1 MKTLLTAALL
11 ASAIAFPMSASAA
24 ELVVNGGFESP
35 NGLNNGWSYVVSNT
49 LSVEVFAP
57 AAHSGDGSLRMAADS
72 LVFDDFLYQTL
83 TTQVGKTYHYSF
95 FLESGTTD
103 PTADS
108 AFLAEIGGV
117 TVAYL
122 SGGPSFGYTQTSG
135 DFVATSTS
143 TDIYFEAYN
152 SLGLYQL
159 DDVSVTGP
167 VGRDCGRLAPCG
179 GGGGAGTDGGVPE
192 PATWALMIMGFGGVG
207 AMLRNRQA
215 LAGRAR
221 A

>member
-1 MKTLLTAALL
+1 VKTLLIAALL
-11 ASAIAFPMSASAA
+11 ASAIAVPVSAA

-35 NGLNNGWSYVVSNT
+35 NGLNNGWNYTVSNT

-72 LVFDDFLYQTL
+72 LLSDDFLYQTL

-103 PTADS
+103 PAADS

-117 TVAYL
+117 TVAFL
-122 SGGPSFGYTQTSG
+122 SGGDSFGYTETSG
-135 DFVATSTS
+135 DFVATSAS

-167 VGRDCGRLAPCG
+167 IGRDCGRLAPCV
-179 GGGGAGTDGGVPE
+179 GTDGGVPE
-192 PATWALMIMGFGGVG
+192 PASWALMILGFGGVG
-207 AMLRNRQA
+207 AMLRNRPA
-215 LAGRAR
+215 LTQRAR